1 MKVLL
6 INGSPRANGN
16 TARALKEVA
25 DTLVAEGIETETVWI
40 GKKPVR
46 GCIACGQCRAKGND
60 RCVFDDDIANSIIER
75 LESADGIVIG
85 SPTYYG
91 QPNGAF
97 LAVWQRVCFAGGA
110 HVKTKPAASV
120 AVCRRGGST
129 TAYQCMNMPFEMLN
143 CPIVTSQYWNI
154 VFGRE
159 EGECGMDTEGMQT
172 MRTLG
177 RNMAWLLK
185 NIHADGAV
193 PPPAPEPWQPMHF
206 IR

>member
-25 DTLVAEGIETETVWI
+25 DTLAAEGIETETVWI
-40 GKKPVR
+40 GNQPVR
-46 GCIACGQCRAKGND
+46 GCVACYQCVQKSLGH
-60 RCVFDDDIANSIIER
+60 CVFDDDAANGIIEK
-75 LESADGIVIG
+75 LNAADGIVIG
-85 SPTYYG
+85 APTYYG

-97 LAVWQRVCFAGGA
+97 LALWQRICFAGRKQ
-110 HVKTKPAASV
+110 VECKPAASV

-129 TAYQCMNMPFEMLN
+129 ATYQCMNMPFEMLN
-143 CPIVTSQYWNI
+143 CPVVTSQYWNI

-159 EGECGMDTEGMQT
+159 AGECAQDGEGMQT
-172 MRTLG
+172 MRTLA
-177 RNMAWLLK
+177 RNMAWLIK
-185 NIHADGAV
+185 NLRDPGATAR
-193 PPPAPEPWQPMHF
+193 PPQEPWEPTHF